1 MPRDATPRSQ
11 PSHARVTSLS
21 EAWRGTPTL
30 LQWYCVIRHP
40 SGPTPVI
47 GNDEHR
53 HWFGLSRVL
62 IERAAAPGRRTLI
75 EIRAYRNRRRAET
88 DAIAGA
94 APAPHQAGETA
105 SLVQVNA
112 WFPFRACLRSLKPD
126 LRRPL
131 RPVA

>member
-1 MPRDATPRSQ
+1 M
-11 PSHARVTSLS
+11 
-21 EAWRGTPTL
+21 

-40 SGPTPVI
+40 AGPTPELTD
-47 GNDEHR
+47 DEQR

-62 IERAAAPGRRTLI
+62 IEREARCRRTLI
-75 EIRAYRNRRRAET
+75 EVRAYRNRRRAET

-94 APAPHQAGETA
+94 APTRSAETA

-112 WFPFRACLRSLKPD
+112 WFPFRACLRSLKPE

-131 RPVA
+131 RPTA

>member
-1 MPRDATPRSQ
+1 M
-11 PSHARVTSLS
+11 
-21 EAWRGTPTL
+21 

-40 SGPTPVI
+40 SGPTPEM
-47 GNDEHR
+47 GLDEHH

-75 EIRAYRNRRRAET
+75 EVRAYRDRRRAET
-88 DAIAGA
+88 DAIAGSVPSHA
-94 APAPHQAGETA
+94 ADTA

-126 LRRPL
+126 LRRPI
-131 RPVA
+131 RPAA

>member
-1 MPRDATPRSQ
+1 M
-11 PSHARVTSLS
+11 
-21 EAWRGTPTL
+21 
-30 LQWYCVIRHP
+30 
-40 SGPTPVI
+40 

-62 IERAAAPGRRTLI
+62 IERGAAPDRRTLI
-75 EIRAYRNRRRAET
+75 EVRAYRNRRRAET

-94 APAPHQAGETA
+94 APHQDSGTA

-131 RPVA
+131 RPAA

>member
-1 MPRDATPRSQ
+1 M
-11 PSHARVTSLS
+11 
-21 EAWRGTPTL
+21 

-40 SGPTPVI
+40 SGPTPEI
-47 GNDEHR
+47 GHDRHR

-62 IERAAAPGRRTLI
+62 IERTAAPGHSTLI
-75 EIRAYRNRRRAET
+75 EVRAYRDRRRAET
-88 DAIAGA
+88 DAIAGS
-94 APAPHQAGETA
+94 APRHGNGTA

-131 RPVA
+131 RPAA

>member
-1 MPRDATPRSQ
+1 M
-11 PSHARVTSLS
+11 
-21 EAWRGTPTL
+21 
-30 LQWYCVIRHP
+30 LQWYCVIRHQN
-40 SGPTPVI
+40 GPTPVI

-62 IERAAAPGRRTLI
+62 IERDVAPGRRTLI
-75 EIRAYRNRRRAET
+75 EVRAYRDRRRAES
-88 DAIAGA
+88 DALAGSAPTRA
-94 APAPHQAGETA
+94 AETA

-131 RPVA
+131 RPGG

>member
-1 MPRDATPRSQ
+1 M
-11 PSHARVTSLS
+11 
-21 EAWRGTPTL
+21 

-40 SGPTPVI
+40 NGPTPVI
-47 GNDEHR
+47 GHDERR

-62 IERAAAPGRRTLI
+62 IERAAAPGRRTVI
-75 EIRAYRNRRRAET
+75 EVRAYRNRRRAET

-94 APAPHQAGETA
+94 APHRTAETA

-112 WFPFRACLRSLKPD
+112 WFPFRACLRSLKPA

-131 RPVA
+131 RPAA